1 MEMLSFLI
9 HDKCNTKLRDPLK
22 VARDGP
28 VFSLLRYADDLVPF
42 AKDDLKNSQSI
53 KDVLDSFCDI
63 FGLKVNLTKSKIYIS
78 PNVSQQTHNSL
89 CQVIGFIST
98 PNLGKYLGFP
108 LKQPGSTG
116 HDFDFIIDRV
126 KSKLAGW
133 KANLLS
139 MAGRIVLTTVVS
151 IAILACIMQGTILR
165 CRVHNSLDKIN
176 KNFLWGTAEEKK
188 KIHLVNWRMVT
199 KHKEEWGLGIKAVKQ
214 KNLSL
219 TTKLC

>member
-1 MEMLSFLI
+1 MLSFLI
-9 HDKCNTKLRDPLK
+9 HGKCNTKLWDPLK

-28 VFSLLRYADDLVPF
+28 AFSLLCYADDLFLF

-78 PNVSQQTHNSL
+78 PNVSQQTHNSF
-89 CQVIGFIST
+89 CQVTSFSST

-108 LKQPGSTG
+108 LKQPSSTG

-139 MAGRIVLTTVVS
+139 MAGRIVLTAVVS
-151 IAILACIMQGTILR
+151 TAILAYIMQGTILR
-165 CRVHNSLDKIN
+165 SRIHNSLDKIN
-176 KNFLWGTAEEKK
+176 KNF
-188 KIHLVNWRMVT
+188 I
-199 KHKEEWGLGIKAVKQ
+199 
-214 KNLSL
+214 
-219 TTKLC
+219 

>member
-116 HDFDFIIDRV
+116 HDFDFIIEL
-126 KSKLAGW
+126 K
-133 KANLLS
+133 
-139 MAGRIVLTTVVS
+139 
-151 IAILACIMQGTILR
+151 
-165 CRVHNSLDKIN
+165 
-176 KNFLWGTAEEKK
+176 
-188 KIHLVNWRMVT
+188 VNWLDG
-199 KHKEEWGLGIKAVKQ
+199 KPISSLWLAE
-214 KNLSL
+214 LSSPL
-219 TTKLC
+219 LFL